1 MEIIQLLVNLTE
13 EGMRYQSRAV
23 SPMRRAGWLRYDTS
37 RRAPAVIETHRL
49 LKQGFWLDSL
59 CEVALAAD
67 AFPKVGFSYPVSRE
81 AIIKAG
87 GEKGDDGLGRLNR
100 YLEAVAAFTM
110 DAEPLEFLRGHGD
123 EYRSAVAEFESS
135 LSEFG
140 WLGSL
145 EQYFGLDH
153 RSYLCVAS
161 LLLPAGFGFGMSLNT
176 PEGLLA
182 FYVSGPFIEDDG
194 RITFAA
200 PLQAVASAERE
211 FIRAF
216 VRPVIHRNEFSAES
230 FARAFSRERKA
241 FANLGYHDPL
251 MCLEDHLVFAAQSRL
266 LARRGE
272 SAAAAALIEFDET
285 SGYRYIRLFSEALE
299 DYEMHRTD
307 FPSFEAFFGHLMDS
321 FPET

>member
-1 MEIIQLLVNLTE
+1 MEIVQLLVNLTE

-37 RRAPAVIETHRL
+37 RRAPAVVETHRL
-49 LKQGFWLDSL
+49 LKAGFWLDSL
-59 CEVALAAD
+59 SELALAAD

-81 AIIKAG
+81 AILKAG
-87 GEKGDDGLGRLNR
+87 GDKGEDGLARLNR

-110 DAEPLEFLRGHGD
+110 DAAPLEFLRGHGD
-123 EYRSAVAEFESS
+123 EYRAAVAEFEES
-135 LSEFG
+135 LSEMN

-145 EQYFGLDH
+145 EQYFGLEY

-161 LLLPAGFGFGMSLNT
+161 LLLPAGFGFGLSLNT

-182 FYVSGPFIEDDG
+182 FCVSGPFIEEDG

-200 PLQAVASAERE
+200 PAQAVASAERE

-216 VRPVIHRNEFSAES
+216 VKPVVDRNQFGAEA
-230 FARAFSRERKA
+230 FARAFSRERKT
-241 FANLGYHDPL
+241 FAGLGYQDAL
-251 MCLEDHLVFAAQSRL
+251 ACLEDHLVFAAQSRL

-272 SAAAAALIEFDET
+272 REAADALIEFDEA
-285 SGYRYIRLFSEALE
+285 SGYRFIRFFAEALE
-299 DYEMHRTD
+299 DFELHRTD
-307 FPSFEAFFGHLMDS
+307 FPSFEAFFSHLMDS
-321 FPET
+321 FPDA